1 MGGVPTAA
9 REQLMPIAEL
19 GDELSSLRMC
29 EAPTLQSMRR
39 SLVRHGQ
46 LTAVIAYRGESTP
59 GVQIIDGFKRLRG
72 AQALEWA
79 ELRVS
84 VVAVTSDVEAK
95 VRIAELHDGR
105 GLTEIE
111 EAWLVYSLCRE
122 HGLAQ
127 GAVAQQLGRHKS
139 WVCRRLMLVEA
150 LDAAVQA
157 DVRLGLLVA
166 RAAVAL
172 AQLPRGNQ
180 PAVAEIVVRRGLTV
194 RQTEQ
199 LVAELLAASDPDE
212 RARIV
217 AAYNDGSRVPAD
229 RGPQRRRARTEAEWM
244 LADIAALCRISAR
257 LQARLLG
264 TPLLALGERPEELV
278 RRALDSLEPV
288 LEALAYT
295 IGHASSSGAAHG
307 VQT

>member
-1 MGGVPTAA
+1 
-9 REQLMPIAEL
+9 MPIAEL

-29 EAPTLQSMRR
+29 EAPALQSMRR
-39 SLVRHGQ
+39 SLARHGQ
-46 LTAVIAYRGESTP
+46 LTPVIAYRSETTP

-72 AQALEWA
+72 AQALEWS
-79 ELRVS
+79 ELRVAVV
-84 VVAVTSDVEAK
+84 VVASDVEAK

-105 GLTEIE
+105 GLSEIE
-111 EAWLVYSLCRE
+111 EAWLVFSLCRE

-139 WVCRRLMLVEA
+139 WVCRRLLLVEA

-157 DVRLGLLVA
+157 DVRLGLLVP

-180 PAVAEIVVRRGLTV
+180 PALAEIVIRRGLTV

-199 LVAELLAASDPDE
+199 LVAELLSANPDE
-212 RARIV
+212 HARIV
-217 AAYNDGSRVPAD
+217 AAWNDGSRVPAE
-229 RGPQRRRARTEAEWM
+229 RGSQRRRTRTEAEWM
-244 LADIAALCRISAR
+244 LADIAALCRIAAR

-264 TPLLALGERPEELV
+264 TPLRALGERPEEMV

-295 IGHASSSGAAHG
+295 IGHTTACGSAPAPGAQA
-307 VQT
+307 